1 MKQRWKTLG
10 LALALSACGAPRMRL
25 DEAPRLAPA
34 ATPADDAALAWL
46 QADARGLA
54 SAMSRISDPGVLA
67 VLGGL
72 RARDALDDGALDAAL
87 DALDPSQRLDTA
99 PLHTLRVSF
108 LPRLA
113 RARLEASPPRLRDD
127 GQLEALGQVWSLTPR
142 APRPDADGL
151 VVSVVRPTLGA
162 THFQVRQAGHLIA
175 FRGGRVVFATDP
187 TRTPPRVVRFS
198 APGDAP
204 LLLAWSSDESPDVR
218 VVEAPQPAVFAPK
231 DAPWARLVELLRAL
245 HDGDAEAATRA
256 LDPLVTALPAAPQ
269 LARLGADVLALD
281 PDVSAAAVR
290 DAQRAAWLELVNF
303 APARAHLVL
312 GRIARQAGDEAGAR
326 AHLSAAADAAQG
338 QAAPHVELFR
348 LYFAQGWHE
357 EAEVALE
364 AAERRVAT
372 PCALL
377 DERLS
382 LLGARGHAAGRARM
396 VERLSACERGREAA
410 EVLLELDRPLEA
422 LARLDALGTAE
433 ATDRRLAR
441 LRFRALVALGRLSE
455 ARALADLAPP
465 EDAEAALWRADLADP
480 QVTPAVLGAL
490 THGYA
495 EARDVQDL
503 LAGWPEL
510 GPFAPLIL
518 DTRAVVGAF
527 ERDPEAAQ
535 LQGPAVQVLD
545 HGATLYFPHGRRLR
559 WAHEI
564 IAIRSREAAESLG
577 ELTLPSEARAVSVYT
592 LKADGRRLPA
602 EDSAEKESVSLPDLA
617 AGDYVV
623 AQYLEPGDNGYLY
636 DSGFLTPRVFL
647 QTTELPVFQQRFE
660 AFGWDGQSPVAQ
672 RLADAAE
679 PSQVRLGDRAGLRFE
694 ARSVASAPA
703 EADSGPAALWLPSVR
718 IGRGVTLAEDADY
731 VRDRVIARRTRSE
744 AFDRWVRSVAGDG
757 SLRAQVGRLA
767 RAVRERIDGEVGLLG
782 ASASRMW
789 QTGQGHR
796 ALVLS
801 AALEAVGLAHRLVL
815 ARPRVHAPAG
825 PFLQVADFPW
835 ALIEVDPSGEPFWV
849 DPGPERAPLDF
860 IPAMFVG
867 GDALTVWPPTPGEG
881 PRPLPTTR
889 GVEDAREVS
898 LALHW
903 HADGRLT
910 GSVDDTLFG
919 QEAIVI
925 GDYLARIAPEQ
936 RAKVVERLLV
946 PVLGAA
952 QVLTFD
958 DRTGRDDPDGPLRL
972 RATFESRVEGAL
984 SLGLFP
990 VAPGRGYAALPKRTS
1005 PLDIT
1010 LPTDQRVEVVITA
1023 DGPIELEGH
1032 DEARALGGHAQ
1043 TVQIVRDGS
1052 TWRVRAHVRIAG
1064 GLVAPEDYA
1073 AFASFAREVDTHE
1086 KVVLRRGAR

>member
-1 MKQRWKTLG
+1 MKPRWKATS
-10 LALALSACGAPRMRL
+10 LALALCACGAPRAMRVDAL
-25 DEAPRLAPA
+25 RLAR
-34 ATPADDAALAWL
+34 ATTPEDDAALAWL
-46 QADARGLA
+46 RADAGALSVA
-54 SAMSRISDPGVLA
+54 TGQVTHPEAVA
-67 VLGGL
+67 VLTAL
-72 RARDALDDGALDAAL
+72 RALDALDDDALNATL
-87 DALDPSQRLDTA
+87 DALDPSQPLNTP

-127 GQLEALGQVWSLTPR
+127 GQLEALGQVWALTPR
-142 APRPDADGL
+142 APKPDADGL
-151 VVSVVRPTLGA
+151 VVTVARPPVGA
-162 THFQVRQAGHLIA
+162 THFQVRRAGHLIA

-187 TRTPPRVVRFS
+187 SRHPPRTVRFS
-198 APGDAP
+198 APDDGP
-204 LLLAWSSDESPDVR
+204 LVLAWSSDEAPEVR
-218 VVEAPQPAVFAPK
+218 VASASRPVFTPPS
-231 DAPWARLVELLRAL
+231 DAPWARLVEVLRTVR
-245 HDGDAEAATRA
+245 DGDAEAATRA
-256 LDPLVTALPAAPQ
+256 LDALVAALPKAPNV
-269 LARLGADVLALD
+269 ARLSADVLALD
-281 PDVSAAAVR
+281 PDVPTAAVR
-290 DAQRAAWLELVNF
+290 DAQRAVWLELVNF

-326 AHLSAAADAAQG
+326 AHLTAAAKAADG

-348 LYFAQGWHE
+348 LSFAQGWHE

-364 AAERRVAT
+364 AAERRAST

-396 VERLSACERGREAA
+396 VERLSACDRGREAA
-410 EVLLELDRPLEA
+410 EALLDLDRPLEA

-441 LRFRALVALGRLSE
+441 LRFRALIALGRLGE
-455 ARALADLAPP
+455 ARALAERAPP
-465 EDAEAALWRADLADP
+465 EDAEAALWRADLADA
-480 QVTPAVLGAL
+480 QTTPATLGSLA
-490 THGYA
+490 HGFTA
-495 EARDVQDL
+495 ARDVQDL

-510 GPFAPLIL
+510 GPFAPLML
-518 DTRAVVGAF
+518 DTRSVVAAF
-527 ERDPEAAQ
+527 ERDPAAAQ

-577 ELTLPSEARAVSVYT
+577 ELTLPNEARAVSVYT

-623 AQYLEPGDNGYLY
+623 AQYIEPGDNGYLY
-636 DSGFLTPRVFL
+636 DTGFLTPRVFL
-647 QTTELPVFQQRFE
+647 QTTEMPVYQQRFE
-660 AFGWDGQSPVAQ
+660 VFGWDGDSPVAQ
-672 RLADAAE
+672 RLAGAPE
-679 PSQVRLGDRAGLRFE
+679 PDRVRLGDRAGLRFD
-694 ARSVASAPA
+694 AQGVVSAPA
-703 EADSGPAALWLPSVR
+703 EADAGPAALWLPSVR

-744 AFDRWVRSVAGDG
+744 AFDRWARGVAGAG
-757 SLRAQVGRLA
+757 PQRVQLARLA
-767 RAVRERIDGEVGLLG
+767 RAVRERVDGAVGLLG
-782 ASASRMW
+782 ASATQMW

-801 AALEAVGLAHRLVL
+801 AALEAVGVGHRLLL

-835 ALIEVDPSGEPFWV
+835 ALVEAQLPEGTVWV

-867 GDALTVWPPTPGEG
+867 GDALTVWPPSPGEG
-881 PRPLPTTR
+881 PRPLPTAR
-889 GVEDAREVS
+889 VVEDARAVS

-936 RAKVVERLLV
+936 RPKIMERLLV

-958 DRTGRDDPDGPLRL
+958 DPTGRDDPDGPLRL
-972 RATFESRVEGAL
+972 RATFESRIEGAL

-990 VAPGRGYAALPKRTS
+990 VAPGKGYAALPKRTS

-1052 TWRVRAHVRIAG
+1052 TWWVRAHVRIAG